1 MPPRFPFPHP
11 LAGLLLAAC
20 LLPGCGGGGSKDVV
34 DPNDPAITLTAD
46 HYLVEPGE
54 PVTLAWSSR
63 NADEVTTSN
72 LGVVD
77 VNGTLTVIPT
87 FTSDYTL
94 TVAGSGTDT
103 ATVRVTV
110 DRPRPRFAVVGNA
123 ADPEIPQIQAL
134 LQQAGTVTVTP
145 SLPAASTYDAVVIHG
160 SGSVGPSDA
169 SAVQATLSSNK
180 GVVLVGFAPTKLATG
195 NASFTDDGG
204 ASDEAL
210 DTSPIASWFGGV
222 TEVVRGATTF
232 TSPWQTGVNLGY
244 FALPTAVDPAGV
256 TYDSGDGDDP
266 RLPAIESGRVGAA
279 AYRTIATNY
288 RAIGFAFRPPT
299 GGRVAWQ
306 WHSGGFDPG
315 SQARVSALFRTA
327 CMWAACP

>member
-1 MPPRFPFPHP
+1 MPPRISLPLT
-11 LAGLLLAAC
+11 LAGIFAAAFF
-20 LLPGCGGGGSKDVV
+20 LSGCGGGGSKDPV
-34 DPNDPAITLTAD
+34 DPNDAAVSLTAN

-54 PVTLAWSSR
+54 AVTLTWTSR

-72 LGVVD
+72 LGVDD
-77 VNGTLTVIPT
+77 VNGTLTVNPT
-87 FTSDYTL
+87 FTSDYTI
-94 TVAGSGTDT
+94 TVAGSSADS

-110 DRPRPRFAVVGNA
+110 DRPRPRFAVVGNS
-123 ADPEIPQIQAL
+123 ADPEVPQIQSI
-134 LQQAGTVTVTP
+134 LQQSGTVTVAP
-145 SLPAASTYDAVVIHG
+145 SLPAASAYDAVVIHG

-169 SAVQATLSSNK
+169 TAVQAALSSNK
-180 GVVLVGFAPTKLATG
+180 GVVLVGFAPTKLASG
-195 NASFTDDGG
+195 RYSFTDDGS
-204 ASDEAL
+204 ATDEAL

-232 TSPWQTGVNLGY
+232 TSPWRSGANLGY

-256 TYDSGDGDDP
+256 TYDSGNGDDL

-279 AYRTIATNY
+279 AYRTIATDY

-315 SQARVSALFRTA
+315 SQARVSALFRTT